1 MTHSKTSPLPT
12 FVSKTVKIASLFG
25 VLLGTSISYL
35 NKNDFLSS
43 IIIMGVMGLVFAWLS
58 RWLAVTFL
66 RAWLETKI
74 EQYKKRVAEED
85 KVIAA
90 KALEKKNLRE
100 AEELKEASKKK

>member
-1 MTHSKTSPLPT
+1 MIQTKTSPLPT

-74 EQYKKRVAEED
+74 EQYKKRIAEED
-85 KVIAA
+85 KLIAA
-90 KALEKKNLRE
+90 KALEIKNLRE
-100 AEELKEASKKK
+100 AEELKEASQKK

>member
-1 MTHSKTSPLPT
+1 MTQPKTSSLPT

-43 IIIMGVMGLVFAWLS
+43 IIIMGVMGLVFAWLA

-74 EQYKKRVAEED
+74 EQYKKRVEEED

-90 KALEKKNLRE
+90 KMAEKKNLKI
-100 AEELKEASKKK
+100 AEEAKEAAKKK